1 MVPPPEARE
10 LLTSNLALVDRAI
23 AFACRRC
30 RFTPDDAEEFAAT
43 VKLKLVEDD
52 YAILRAYEAR
62 SSFATFISIV
72 VQRMALDYR
81 THAWGKWHDSAE
93 AKRLGDT
100 AIQLERLLHRDGR
113 RFEDAAAILCAR
125 DETLTRHELA
135 AIAARLPTRAPR
147 HHEVQIEAAE
157 SVSARSET
165 EERLMTADRKRLSER
180 ISAIV
185 PDVIARLPDD
195 DQLILQLRFEGELTV
210 AQIARMLQI
219 DQKLLYRRIEQRM
232 RELRREI
239 EKNGIDWRDV
249 VDLIGHEESLLIFD
263 IGNRNRRPSMTTNGT
278 APTEQPL

>member
-1 MVPPPEARE
+1 VVSPPEAPE

-23 AFACRRC
+23 AFACRRY
-30 RFTPDDAEEFAAT
+30 RFTPDDADDFAAT
-43 VKLKLVEDD
+43 VKLKLVDDD

-93 AKRLGDT
+93 AKRLVHT
-100 AIQLERLLHRDGR
+100 AIQLERLIHRDGR
-113 RFEDAAAILCAR
+113 SFEDAATILCAR
-125 DETLTRHELA
+125 DGTLTREALA
-135 AIAARLPTRAPR
+135 TIAARLPTRAPR
-147 HHEVQIEAAE
+147 HHEVELEEAE
-157 SVSARSET
+157 TVSARSET

-180 ISAIV
+180 VSAIV
-185 PDVIARLPDD
+185 SDVIARLSDD
-195 DQLILQLRFEGELTV
+195 DRLILQLRFEGELTV
-210 AQIARMLQI
+210 AQIARMLHI

-239 EKNGIDWRDV
+239 ERNGIDWRDV
-249 VDLIGHEESLLIFD
+249 VDLIGREESLLNFE
-263 IGNRNRRPSMTTNGT
+263 IGNRNRRPSMTNDGT